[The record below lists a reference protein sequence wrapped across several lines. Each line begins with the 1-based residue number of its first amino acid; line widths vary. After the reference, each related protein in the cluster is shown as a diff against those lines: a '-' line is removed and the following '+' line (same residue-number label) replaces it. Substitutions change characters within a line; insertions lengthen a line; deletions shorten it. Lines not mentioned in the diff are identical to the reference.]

1 MQPRI
6 NDPMRMVD
14 KRGLPTQLAKPAAEN
29 PLKAARRAVREDM
42 MQGRQEQAAEM
53 PRSDGG
59 IAPRTP
65 GGRNVNKTYNTYI

>member
-14 KRGLPTQLAKPAAEN
+14 KRGFPKKTFTPAVVPQTEE
-29 PLKAARRAVREDM
+29 PPVTRRRREQISAD
-42 MQGRQEQAAEM
+42 EM
-53 PRSDGG
+53 PRNEAG

-65 GGRNVNKTYNTYI
+65 GGRRVNKTYNTYI